1 MSFLEG
7 LPFRYVLPNWRKY
20 GKLMWAMFIF
30 LFADWTR
37 NMERLIRFFWNVTL
51 VSSFPFLT
59 IESFRS
65 NIKFE
70 HEADSSHTVLVWQ
83 RKAYSWYRR
92 QFTDWN
98 WILINETLCQRATNL
113 FLLHTCVKERF
124 SLKIWVVILLRYLWE
139 FRRKFEVVRTKLI
152 YENRIFQNGKFWV
165 LKYNSFPP

>member
-1 MSFLEG
+1 MS
-7 LPFRYVLPNWRKY
+7 
-20 GKLMWAMFIF
+20 IF
-30 LFADWTR
+30 LFADWNR
-37 NMERLIRFFWNVTL
+37 DIGRLILFLNVTL
-51 VSSFPFLT
+51 VLSFPFLT

-70 HEADSSHTVLVWQ
+70 HEAESSHAVLVWQ
-83 RKAYSWYRR
+83 WKAYSWYRR

-139 FRRKFEVVRTKLI
+139 FRRNFGVVRTKLI
-152 YENRIFQNGKFWV
+152 YENRIFQNGKLWV
-165 LKYNSFPP
+165 LKYNSFSP

>member
-1 MSFLEG
+1 MSYVYIFVRGLKQRYGAFDSFFL
-7 LPFRYVLPNWRKY
+7 
-20 GKLMWAMFIF
+20 
-30 LFADWTR
+30 
-37 NMERLIRFFWNVTL
+37 NVTL
-51 VSSFPFLT
+51 VLSFPFLT

-92 QFTDWN
+92 QLTDWN

-113 FLLHTCVKERF
+113 FLLHTCVKERLL
-124 SLKIWVVILLRYLWE
+124 LKIWVVILLRYLWE
-139 FRRKFEVVRTKLI
+139 FKRKFEVVRTKLI

-165 LKYNSFPP
+165 LKYNSFSP